1 MRAPG
6 IGRLRRYPA
15 VPRLSAVR
23 RLLIVLGAVL
33 MLAIPLAPAAT
44 AAPGDAG
51 STADQ
56 FLRISLD
63 SIDPS
68 TVSTTSSG
76 TVTAHGTLENIGDRP
91 VRNIAMRLQRGDVI
105 TSSAG
110 LGDSLS
116 ADPNSF
122 EIVGDFVDVTEQLA
136 PGASVPFTLR
146 IALSADN
153 SDAPGLDID
162 TPGVYPILIN
172 VNGTP
177 EYGNAARLDDA
188 RTLLPVMGLPENDL
202 RAQTEGSTDL
212 QSALPEA
219 IPVAPDGS
227 VPPDVSQPVGLTLLW
242 PIAAPASLAPG
253 VTGGGDET
261 VRLMDNGLRQSLEPG
276 GRLDTLLTAMEQTH
290 AQDGNTPLTQSIC
303 LAIDPD
309 LLVSVQAMTGPYLV
323 SVAPRNPTGP
333 AVEGTGTAVAENW
346 LTRLQTLASTMCVVA
361 TPFAHVDIAGL
372 VRVSDPGLSE
382 AALAAPADIV
392 DTILKVKSVRGLTIA
407 TSGVLDDKAADVVR
421 DTGSV
426 GTIVSASAVSTMTPT
441 STNGEY
447 PLGND
452 LAVQTF
458 DPALASALAAMGTD
472 PRSSQVTPTDQRAGW
487 LRGSNAGRRQTA
499 LGAMMFSAL
508 SPSTLAAGNSGSTQ
522 TMTADPIAE
531 RIGRGQI
538 LMPPPTWS
546 ATADDTRAVLS
557 TVTQLLASNLAVP
570 RPLESIGTDL
580 TATAT
585 APAGAELITPVATQV
600 TGPSLETVDAVSS
613 STTQTWDLQESM
625 VSRSD
630 VPITPQAYMAPLR
643 EDLLRAMASVSPQD
657 QPAASASG
665 AMRTS
670 AVSVTISGITNGV
683 SILGPGGHFTLASE
697 RSPLLL
703 VIRNDLPV
711 AMRVRLAITAPAGM
725 TIGNL
730 GVIEIPAQGTRQ
742 LQLPT
747 RADLSKSM
755 TVQIGLVTSSGVP
768 LGSPIELSVHSNAY
782 GQPLFIITIC
792 AGVLLVL
799 LAGRRLWH
807 RFRGEP
813 DPADLDRPEP
823 DEHERLMAD
832 SRALHSGGIGP
843 WSDSERSTPERPG
856 SERGHPRDGD
866 TDR

>member
-6 IGRLRRYPA
+6 IGRLRRFPA
-15 VPRLSAVR
+15 LR
-23 RLLIVLGAVL
+23 RLLIVLGVALLFVV
-33 MLAIPLAPAAT
+33 PLAPAAT
-44 AAPGDAG
+44 AAPGDDE
-51 STADQ
+51 STSDQ
-56 FLRISLD
+56 FLQISLD

-76 TVTAHGTLENIGDRP
+76 TVTARGHLNNVGDRP
-91 VRNIAMRLQRGDVI
+91 VSNIAMRLQRGDVI
-105 TSSAG
+105 TTSAG

-122 EIVGDFVDVTEQLA
+122 EIVGDFVDVAKALA

-146 IALSADN
+146 IALSQDN
-153 SDAPGLDID
+153 SDKPGLDID
-162 TPGVYPILIN
+162 KPGVYPILIN

-177 EYGNAARLDDA
+177 EYGAPARLDDA
-188 RTLLPVMGLPENDL
+188 RTLLPVMGLPEDAL
-202 RAQTEGSTDL
+202 RAATQSSADL
-212 QSALPEA
+212 QAALPRA
-219 IPVAPDGS
+219 MPVAPDGS
-227 VPPDVSQPVGLTLLW
+227 VAPDVSAPMGLTLLW

-261 VRLMDNGLRQSLEPG
+261 VRLLDNGLLQSLEPG
-276 GRLDTLLTAMEQTH
+276 GRLDTLLTAMEQTQEQQ
-290 AQDGNTPLTQSIC
+290 ASTPLTQSIC
-303 LAIDPD
+303 LAVDPD

-323 SVAPRNPTGP
+323 TDTPRNPTGP
-333 AVEGTGTAVAENW
+333 AVKGTGSAVADAW

-361 TPFAHVDIAGL
+361 TPFAHVDIDAL
-372 VRVSDPGLSE
+372 ARVDDAGLSE

-392 DTILKVKSVRGLTIA
+392 DTILKVQSVRGLTIA
-407 TSGVLDDKAADVVR
+407 TSGVLDAKAADVVR
-421 DTGSV
+421 RTGSA
-426 GTIVSASAVSTMTPT
+426 GTIISASAVSTMTPT

-447 PLGND
+447 PLGSD

-458 DPALASALAAMGTD
+458 DPAPASALAAMGTD
-472 PRSSQVTPTDQRAGW
+472 PRSAQVTPTDQRDGW
-487 LRGSNAGRRQTA
+487 LRGSDAGRRQTA

-508 SPSTLAAGNSGSTQ
+508 FPSTLAPGNINPVPTPDD
-522 TMTADPIAE
+522 DPIAN
-531 RIGRGQI
+531 RIGRGEV

-546 ATADDTRAVLS
+546 ATADDAKAVLS
-557 TVTQLLASNLAVP
+557 TVTQLLAANLAVP
-570 RPLESIGTDL
+570 RPLESIGSDL
-580 TATAT
+580 TATAS
-585 APAGAELITPVATQV
+585 APAGAALIAPPATQI
-600 TGPSLETVDAVSS
+600 TGPSLQTVAAVTT

-625 VSRSD
+625 VARSD

-643 EDLLRAMASVSPQD
+643 EDLLRAMASVAPQD
-657 QPAASASG
+657 QPAAAKSAS
-665 AMRTS
+665 MRTT
-670 AVSVTISGITNGV
+670 AVSVTTAGIRDGV
-683 SILGPGGHFTLASE
+683 SILDPGGRFTLASE

-711 AMRVRLAITAPAGM
+711 AMRVRLFINAPTGM
-725 TIGNL
+725 TVGNL

-742 LQLPT
+742 LQIPT

-813 DPADLDRPEP
+813 DPADFDRPEP

-843 WSDSERSTPERPG
+843 WAHT
-856 SERGHPRDGD
+856 ERGHQRDGD
-866 TDR
+866 TKR